1 VFEGYLVAGS
11 NRELR
16 LVAKVEGRSVQR
28 KKASHSRINT
38 QGSVSDYCNERRTK
52 CHKGYLAA

>member
-1 VFEGYLVAGS
+1 MFEGYLVAGS

-28 KKASHSRINT
+28 KKASRSRINT
-38 QGSVSDYCNERRTK
+38 QGSVSDYYNERRTK
-52 CHKGYLAA
+52 CYKGYLAA

>member
-1 VFEGYLVAGS
+1 MFGGYLVTRS

-16 LVAKVEGRSVQR
+16 LVAKVKGRSVQR
-28 KKASHSRINT
+28 KKASYSRINT

-52 CHKGYLAA
+52 CYKGYLAT